1 MKNLEWL
8 CNVFFYNLYRWDIV
22 LSSIIQYILSF
33 KWIKY
38 LYLNR
43 RKFYDDRF
51 HILESDSHESILFA
65 QGGFSIINVMVLYSI
80 FNFFQ
85 VLIGKS
91 FGHYVYENIFY
102 LILFIV
108 LLTCASFLIDYF
120 FLFRN
125 KKYLSYFCKLDK
137 VDIKKKKKYGYNS
150 FFFILFIICVFFG
163 SFMLLF

>member
-22 LSSIIQYILSF
+22 LSSILEYILSF

-38 LYLNR
+38 LNLNR

-51 HILESDSHESILFA
+51 HIIESYSHQSILFA
-65 QGGFSIINVMVLYSI
+65 QGGFSGINVMILFSI
-80 FNFFQ
+80 FNLFQ

-91 FGHYVYENIFY
+91 FGHYVYENVFY
-102 LILFIV
+102 LMFFIIFLSCISILINY
-108 LLTCASFLIDYF
+108 L

-137 VDIKKKKKYGYNS
+137 MDITKKRKYGYSS
-150 FFFILFIICVFFG
+150 FFVIVFVICVFFG
-163 SFMLLF
+163 SFMLLY